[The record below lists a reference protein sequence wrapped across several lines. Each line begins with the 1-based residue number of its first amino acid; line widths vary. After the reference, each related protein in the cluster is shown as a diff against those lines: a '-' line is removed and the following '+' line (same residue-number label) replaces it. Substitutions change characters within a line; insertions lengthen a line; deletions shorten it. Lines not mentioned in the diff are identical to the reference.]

1 MECKFVSCFI
11 SLLIIYIT
19 GVSTV
24 TLVPSANPVAAGG
37 NITLSVNPVIS
48 ISAGTWLFQSSILAF
63 WYPDNLMLGE
73 GYAGRVSFNSSTL
86 QLTLRSVQANDSGL
100 YVLQGV
106 SPSVRAEVTLSIQEP
121 ITNVSLTASKTDL
134 VEFNDS
140 VSFACSAHGTP
151 LTYSWNNGSSEV
163 TAGVNVQLSNN
174 GSVLTISNVTRYD
187 TGPFTC
193 VVANGISNGT
203 SRSLYLNIS
212 YGPSNLTMTVLPEK
226 MGYIS
231 GSNITLSCSADSS
244 PPVLFY
250 WSYNGMS
257 LNKTGQTLQ
266 LLNASQNKTGPYT
279 CTAHNTVTLRYTTA
293 TKTVR
298 IIDAVSAAEVTAV
311 NDVPIFNM
319 SFALTCEVLGPVDS
333 VYWMKNGLYLYSDSK
348 VSLSNQNKTLSF
360 SRLAL
365 SDNGKYQCV
374 ASNTVSNKTSMA
386 YTLAVNYGPWNVSI
400 SGPAIA
406 QKDSSITLN
415 CSASSQPPSD
425 YSWYY
430 NGSQVAK
437 GAVYKTGPLSLNSS
451 GEYTC
456 IAHNNITGN
465 NGSATWNLTVIVGI
479 SSVVVTPSMPIPL
492 ASKGLQLFC
501 NVTGDYKSIS
511 WLKDNRTFSPTS
523 TATISADNTTV
534 DFLPLQIS
542 DDGAYQCAAT
552 NIAGKHVSIPYKLTA
567 NYGPVDLRITATKE
581 IILTCE
587 AMSQPPS
594 VYHWIFNNDTDV
606 REGPTIAVPLMTPVG
621 SNYTC
626 VARNPLTNVTL
637 SGSYII
643 SDYSAASPLQPSA
656 LVTALL
662 LLALPLL
669 TLWL

>member
-11 SLLIIYIT
+11 SVLIIYIT

-24 TLVPSANPVAAGG
+24 ALVPSANPVAAGG
-37 NITLSVNPVIS
+37 NITLSVNPAIS

-63 WYPDNLMLGE
+63 WYPGNFILGDV
-73 GYAGRVSFNSSTL
+73 YAGRVSFDSLTL
-86 QLTLRSVQANDSGL
+86 QLSLHSVQTNDSGL

-106 SPSVRAEVTLSIQEP
+106 TPKVRAEITLSVQEP

-140 VSFACSAHGTP
+140 VLFTCSAYGTP
-151 LTYSWNNGSSEV
+151 LAFSWYKGSSVV
-163 TAGVNVQLSNN
+163 TAGVNVQLSND

-187 TGPFTC
+187 MGPFTC
-193 VVANGISNGT
+193 VVANNISNGT
-203 SRSLYLNIS
+203 SRSIYLNIS

-244 PPVLFY
+244 PPALFY
-250 WSYNGMS
+250 WSYNDIS

-266 LLNASQNKTGPYT
+266 LLNASQNKTGTYA
-279 CTAHNTVTLRYTTA
+279 CTAHNTVTLRYATA
-293 TKTVR
+293 TKPTR
-298 IIDAVSAAEVTAV
+298 IIDAVSAAEAKAV

-319 SFALTCEVLGPVDS
+319 SFMLTCEVMGPVDS
-333 VYWMKNGLYLYSDSK
+333 VYWMKDSLYLYSDSK
-348 VSLSNQNKTLSF
+348 ISLSNQNKTLSF
-360 SRLAL
+360 SQLGLA
-365 SDNGKYQCV
+365 DDGKYQCV
-374 ASNTVSNKTSMA
+374 ASNIVSNKTSMA

-415 CSASSQPPSD
+415 CSASSHPPSG
-425 YSWYY
+425 YSWYF
-430 NGSQVAK
+430 NGSRVAE
-437 GAVYKTGPLSLNSS
+437 GAVYETGPLSLNSS

-465 NGSATWNLTVIVGI
+465 NGSAVWNLTVIVGI
-479 SSVVVTPSMPIPL
+479 SSVAVTPSMPIPL

-501 NVTGDYKSIS
+501 NITGDYNSIS
-511 WLKDNRTFSPTS
+511 WLKDNGTFSPTP
-523 TATISADNTTV
+523 TVTISADNATV

-542 DDGAYQCAAT
+542 DDGAYQCTAT
-552 NIAGKHVSIPYKLTA
+552 NIVGKHVSKPYMLTA
-567 NYGPVDLRITATKE
+567 NYGPVDLRITATKD

-587 AMSQPPS
+587 AKSQPPS
-594 VYHWIFNNDTDV
+594 VYHWIFNNDNGV
-606 REGPTIAVPLMTPVG
+606 GEGPTIAVPLMTPVG
-621 SNYTC
+621 SSYTC

-637 SGSYII
+637 SGSYTI

-656 LVTALL
+656 LMAAFH
-662 LLALPLL
+662 LLALTLL
-669 TLWL
+669 ALQL

>member
-11 SLLIIYIT
+11 SVLIIFIT

-24 TLVPSANPVAAGG
+24 TLVPSLNPVAAGR
-37 NITLSVNPVIS
+37 NVTLTVNPSIS
-48 ISAGTWLFQSSILAF
+48 ISVGTWLFQSSVLAF
-63 WYPDNLMLGE
+63 WYPSNLIIGD
-73 GYAGRVSFNSSTL
+73 GYAGRVSFNPSTL
-86 QLTLRSVQANDSGL
+86 QLSLRSVQTNDSGL
-100 YVLQGV
+100 YVLQGM

-140 VSFACSAHGTP
+140 VSFTCSAHGTP
-151 LTYSWNNGSSEV
+151 LAFSWRNGSSEV
-163 TAGVNVQLSNN
+163 TAGVNVQLSSD

-187 TGPFTC
+187 MGPFTC
-193 VVANGISNGT
+193 VVANNISNGT

-212 YGPSNLTMTVLPEK
+212 YGPSNLTLTVLPEK

-231 GSNITLSCSADSS
+231 GSNLTLSCSADSS
-244 PPVLFY
+244 PPALFY
-250 WSYNGMS
+250 WSYNGIS
-257 LNKTGQTLQ
+257 LNETGNTLQ
-266 LLNASQNKTGPYT
+266 LLNASQNKTGTYA
-279 CTAHNTVTLRYTTA
+279 CTAHNTVTLRCTTA
-293 TKTVR
+293 TKTIR
-298 IIDAVSAAEVTAV
+298 IIDAVSAAVVMAV

-319 SFALTCEVLGPVDS
+319 SFALTCEVTGPVDS
-333 VYWMKNGLYLYSDSK
+333 MYWMKDGLHLYSDSK
-348 VSLSNQNKTLSF
+348 ISLSNQNKTLSF
-360 SRLAL
+360 SQLAL
-365 SDNGKYQCV
+365 ADNGKYQCV
-374 ASNTVSNKTSMA
+374 ATNIASNKTSMA

-425 YSWYY
+425 YSWYF
-430 NGSQVAK
+430 NGSRVA
-437 GAVYKTGPLSLNSS
+437 GGPVYETGPLSFNSS

-456 IAHNNITGN
+456 IARNNVTGN

-479 SSVVVTPSMPIPL
+479 SSVVVTPSMAIPL

-501 NVTGDYKSIS
+501 SITGDYNSIA
-511 WLKDNRTFSPTS
+511 WLKDSRTFSPTP
-523 TATISADNTTV
+523 TATISADNTSV

-552 NIAGKHVSIPYKLTA
+552 NIVGKHFSKPYMLTA
-567 NYGPVDLRITATKE
+567 NYGPVDLRITAKD

-587 AMSQPPS
+587 AKSQPPS

-606 REGPTIAVPLMTPVG
+606 GEGPTIVIPIMTPVG

-637 SGSYII
+637 SGSYTV
-643 SDYSAASPLQPSA
+643 SDHSAASPLQPSA
-656 LVTALL
+656 LVTAFL